1 MSFARELA
9 ERFHTGWLATHPFDA
24 TNRGIPGYDD
34 RAPDASEAGD
44 GQRQADLEGVLA
56 EAARSRP
63 ADMGEADQVTLGC
76 LTGLAEVELAELGSA
91 AVEHTVTAMPF
102 HGPAALLAVAAR
114 TVLPD
119 AQAAL
124 DYLARLRRSGLWVDQ
139 QTERLRTGQAKG
151 RLPVAPLVAEAIA
164 WAEGVLAPPVPEALT
179 APRPPMGWDG
189 EASWRDERDA
199 VATDVVKPALRRWVE
214 LLRELLPQARPA
226 DRPGLT
232 YLPGGDADYERAVR
246 SHTTMAVTADQLH
259 QTGLDEIDRLEQRAV
274 ELGARLG
281 LEGLEAVNDALR
293 ASAGAV
299 PAEEAMQAARRAVRR
314 AEERAA
320 EVFPEPLPGPCAV
333 EPMPPVV
340 ADQRYGASL
349 HAAAPRWR
357 PPGHVLVQYPG
368 AHGRNGLGPRER
380 RLSRGGARSSSPAVA
395 DPVAVRHPRHAAPA
409 LHNGLLRRLGPL
421 CRATGRGDGP
431 LHRY

>member
-139 QTERLRTGQAKG
+139 QTERLRRGQAKG

-179 APRPPMGWDG
+179 APRPPMGWGG

-214 LLRELLPQARPA
+214 LLGELLPQARPA

-259 QTGLDEIDRLEQRAV
+259 QTGLDHIDRLEQRAV

-281 LEGLEAVNDALR
+281 LHGLEAVNEALR
-293 ASAGAV
+293 ASAG
-299 PAEEAMQAARRAVRR
+299 PCPRKRRCGR
-314 AEERAA
+314 
-320 EVFPEPLPGPCAV
+320 PDGPWAG
-333 EPMPPVV
+333 
-340 ADQRYGASL
+340 R
-349 HAAAPRWR
+349 
-357 PPGHVLVQYPG
+357 
-368 AHGRNGLGPRER
+368 RNGRPKCSPPRCPAH
-380 RLSRGGARSSSPAVA
+380 AR
-395 DPVAVRHPRHAAPA
+395 
-409 LHNGLLRRLGPL
+409 
-421 CRATGRGDGP
+421 
-431 LHRY
+431 